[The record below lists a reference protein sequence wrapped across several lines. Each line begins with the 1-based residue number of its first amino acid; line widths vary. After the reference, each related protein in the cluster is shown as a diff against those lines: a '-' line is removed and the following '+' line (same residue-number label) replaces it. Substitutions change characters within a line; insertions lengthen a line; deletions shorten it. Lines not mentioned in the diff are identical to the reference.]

1 MSNCPGNLPLLRF
14 PLHGKIQAFQ
24 APSSLKRQNNF
35 CYVTVRVVV
44 SSGSLSSGPCCPDV
58 WRPRLEDSV
67 VTLPF
72 VVWTIRKAELMTQRH
87 IRGHWHG
94 WSHRLPQQCLQQHLH
109 TGLTAQAQAASWAG
123 REGSSPVWAHIQFY
137 NCTASIPD
145 SLAHPTSLLLPGRYI
160 VVLASKRT
168 HALTYIEWREIL
180 QRESW
185 EKSYWEDRTDW
196 TDQVQG
202 SVRQA

>member
-67 VTLPF
+67 ITLPF
-72 VVWTIRKAELMTQRH
+72 VVWTISKAELMAQRH

-94 WSHRLPQQCLQQHLH
+94 WSHRLPQQCLQQHLRTRLTYSTS
-109 TGLTAQAQAASWAG
+109 TG
-123 REGSSPVWAHIQFY
+123 
-137 NCTASIPD
+137 
-145 SLAHPTSLLLPGRYI
+145 SLLGWQRGK
-160 VVLASKRT
+160 LASVGT
-168 HALTYIEWREIL
+168 HTIL
-180 QRESW
+180 QLHCQHPRLSCSSH
-185 EKSYWEDRTDW
+185 KSPTPW
-196 TDQVQG
+196 QVHRG
-202 SVRQA
+202 TC